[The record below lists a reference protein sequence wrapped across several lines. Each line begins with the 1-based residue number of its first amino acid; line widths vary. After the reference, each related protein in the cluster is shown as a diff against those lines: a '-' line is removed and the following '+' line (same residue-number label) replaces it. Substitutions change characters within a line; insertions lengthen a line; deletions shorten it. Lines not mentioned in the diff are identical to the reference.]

1 MKPKEALED
10 LWKNGYFES
19 VRSTGE
25 IDKRLD
31 SDYKISATNLTAT
44 LKNCKKFLRKMGYA
58 KWRQL
63 RPYEAKLLDSKKEA
77 DYFTVFGIHPRI
89 RKASQKLFLDGH
101 YPSAI
106 FEAFKQ
112 VEIMVK
118 EKAAIRGKFGTVLM
132 QDVFSANN
140 PILRVNGN
148 TTDSDEAEQKGFM
161 MLFSGAVLG
170 IRDPKAHSDMVQND
184 PIATMQYLSFASILC
199 RMVDKAAKVR

>member
-25 IDKRLD
+25 IDKKLD
-31 SDYKISATNLTAT
+31 SDYKVSATNLTST
-44 LKNCKKFLRKMGYA
+44 LNNCKKFLRKMGYA

-63 RPYEAKLLDSKKEA
+63 RPYEAKLLGDRKDV
-77 DYFTVFGIHPRI
+77 DYFTMFGIHPRI

-106 FEAFKQ
+106 LEAFKQ
-112 VEIMVK
+112 VEIVVK

-132 QDVFSANN
+132 QEVFSANN
-140 PILRVNGN
+140 PILRVNEN
-148 TTDSDEAEQKGFM
+148 MTDSDEAEQKGFM
-161 MLFSGAVLG
+161 MLFSGAILG
-170 IRDPKAHSDMVQND
+170 IRDPKAHSDVVQND
-184 PIATMQYLSFASILC
+184 PIATMQYLGFASILC
-199 RMVDKAAKVR
+199 RMVDNATKVR

>member
-1 MKPKEALED
+1 MKAKEAIEA
-10 LWKNGYFES
+10 LWKDGYFEN

-31 SDYKISATNLTAT
+31 SDYKISATNLTST
-44 LKNCKKFLRKMGYA
+44 LRNCKKFLRKTGYA

-63 RPYEAKLLDSKKEA
+63 RPYEARLSSNKKGA
-77 DYFTVFGIHPRI
+77 DYFTVFDIHPRI

-106 FEAFKQ
+106 LEAFKQ

-118 EKAAIRGKFGTVLM
+118 EKAAIKGKFGTVLM
-132 QDVFSANN
+132 QEVFSANN
-140 PILRVNGN
+140 PVLRVNGN

-170 IRDPKAHSDMVQND
+170 IRDPKAHSVVAQND
-184 PIATMQYLSFASILC
+184 PIATMQYLGFASILC
-199 RMVDKAAKVR
+199 RMVDNSTKVR

>member
-1 MKPKEALED
+1 MRPKEALEA
-10 LWKNGYFES
+10 LWKDGYFES

-25 IDKRLD
+25 IDKKLD
-31 SDYKISATNLTAT
+31 SDYKISTTNLTST
-44 LKNCKKFLRKMGYA
+44 LKNCKKFLRKIGHA

-63 RPYEAKLLDSKKEA
+63 GPYEAKLAGSRKEV
-77 DYFTVFGIHPRI
+77 DYFAVFGIHPRI

-106 FEAFKQ
+106 LEAFKQ

-118 EKAAIRGKFGTVLM
+118 EKAAIKGNFGTALM
-132 QDVFSANN
+132 QEVFSANN

-170 IRDPKAHSDMVQND
+170 IRDPKAHSVVAQND
-184 PIATMQYLSFASILC
+184 PIATMQYLGFASILC
-199 RMVDKAAKVR
+199 RMVDNATKVR